1 MSVAARGR
9 RQPQLPPRRG
19 VSLTLNSDEP
29 PAKPAPARSRPR
41 VPAHDAQPPRTGGAN
56 DEQRSPRQLPVLPP
70 KSSTPTAAAAPSH
83 DSVSP
88 RTMDKKQRLEILRKK
103 KAELAARRAAV
114 EAKREQL
121 SDDAD
126 VEQPDETRSS
136 PRADA
141 IEALD
146 VLLNANDDEADSQP
160 TDIKQAPPIDAMS
173 ALDALLDD
181 D

>member
-41 VPAHDAQPPRTGGAN
+41 VPAHDAQPPRTGGAI

-70 KSSTPTAAAAPSH
+70 KSSTVATPTAAAAPSH

-126 VEQPDETRSS
+126 VDQPHETRSS

-146 VLLNANDDEADSQP
+146 VLLNDDEDE
-160 TDIKQAPPIDAMS
+160 APPIDAMS